1 MGTIAIYM
9 ALFLTHVVTLAVG
22 VILGAGIATQ
32 VHINEEGKS
41 NER

>member
-9 ALFLTHVVTLAVG
+9 ALFLTHVATLTVG

-32 VHINEEGKS
+32 VNINEEGKS
-41 NER
+41 DGR